1 MRKRSCAWGDGA
13 GSAAQPTAVLG
24 WGCWMSA
31 ASAPHPPPAIRRG
44 RPGRGP
50 GYRGATARLLVTTVA
65 TAAAGCATPQYAI
78 RPAPQPEESVS
89 ALQIEQA
96 ISAEQARE
104 FARQGAQPLSPG
116 GQPAGFPIQAV
127 VDRLC
132 RVTERPQ
139 LHYRVWWYEDQDP
152 NAAALADGRI
162 YVSSGMLAYL
172 ASRGSRQDE
181 LAFILGHEL
190 AHTVAQHLV
199 KRYRYLQQQQLL
211 MAVVGAGASALTRD
225 ASPGAQQAGRLALEA
240 TGLLRNVANSGY
252 SQEQELE
259 ADQLGI
265 RYVIR
270 AGYQPQAA
278 LALLQDFERFD
289 SPFPFLRT
297 HPPTPERRAQL
308 ARYLAETGAAP
319 APRFGDS
326 AARAPSIQ
334 PRGAKVREL
343 RWLQATYPEGSVSW
357 RNLEQQIRALEQ

>member
-1 MRKRSCAWGDGA
+1 MVYGLWSVVCC
-13 GSAAQPTAVLG
+13 S
-24 WGCWMSA
+24 
-31 ASAPHPPPAIRRG
+31 
-44 RPGRGP
+44 
-50 GYRGATARLLVTTVA
+50 
-65 TAAAGCATPQYAI
+65 GCATPQYAI
-78 RPAPQPEESVS
+78 RPAPQPEASAP

-96 ISAEQARE
+96 LSAEQARE
-104 FARQGAQPLSPG
+104 FARQGARPLSPSD
-116 GQPAGFPIQAV
+116 QPSGLPIQAI
-127 VDRLC
+127 VDRLS

-139 LHYRVWWYEDQDP
+139 LRYRVWWYEDQDP

-181 LAFILGHEL
+181 LAFVLGHEL

-225 ASPGAQQAGRLALEA
+225 AGPGAEQAGRLALEA
-240 TGLLRNVANSGY
+240 AGLVRDVANSGY

-265 RYVIR
+265 RYVVR
-270 AGYQPQAA
+270 AGYQAKAA

-289 SPFPFLRT
+289 TPFPFLRT

-319 APRFGDS
+319 AARFGAPPALAA
-326 AARAPSIQ
+326 AARPLE
-334 PRGAKVREL
+334 AKIREL
-343 RWLQATYPEGSVSW
+343 RRLQATYPEGSVSW
-357 RNLEQQIRALEQ
+357 RNLEQQIRALE